1 MNRFLLGVCMMFSTT
16 LSMLHAQV
24 DGEAKALLDK
34 LSEKTKSYK
43 AVEVAFSFFIEGRGL
58 NQESRGVLKMKGD
71 LYQLQMDSLV
81 VVSDG
86 KTVITYRA
94 DVNEA
99 QRVPVNELEEDALTP
114 QTMFTIYEKGFKGK
128 IKEKKT
134 VGGRKITIIDLFPTN
149 PKDKDYSIVRLDI
162 DEDKLQIIKALVIGK
177 NGTKYTYRIEKLTP
191 DKDFPA
197 SIFVFDA
204 SKYPGVTMVD

>member
-1 MNRFLLGVCMMFSTT
+1 
-16 LSMLHAQV
+16 
-24 DGEAKALLDK
+24 
-34 LSEKTKSYK
+34 
-43 AVEVAFSFFIEGRGL
+43 
-58 NQESRGVLKMKGD
+58 MKGD
-71 LYQLQMDSLV
+71 LYQLQMDSLTV
-81 VVSDG
+81 VCDG

-99 QRVPVNELEEDALTP
+99 QRVPVTELEEDALTP

-128 IKEKKT
+128 VKEKKT
-134 VGGRKITIIDLFPTN
+134 VGGRRITVIDLFPTN

-177 NGTKYTYRIEKLTP
+177 NGTKYTYRIERLTP

-204 SKYPGVTMVD
+204 SKYPGVNMVD